1 MYIYRLI
8 HRLEMCPFF
17 MSNQHHKHSRCVAN
31 FAHFL
36 QAKQMMPEASRERPP
51 AIESLFSLHFYVC
64 FLIRCLMLMSLT
76 LNSHPSKTTHS
87 VIMLYICLCGTNAR
101 CSSSP
106 YMLCKVCENAQKWL
120 LHSRGVITS
129 WHFRGG
135 YTCGE
140 VCHISTQG
148 AWSNL

>member
-36 QAKQMMPEASRERPP
+36 QAKQMMPEAS
-51 AIESLFSLHFYVC
+51 LHFYVC
-64 FLIRCLMLMSLT
+64 FLIHCLMLMSLT

-106 YMLCKVCENAQKWL
+106 YMLCKVCENAQK
-120 LHSRGVITS
+120 
-129 WHFRGG
+129 
-135 YTCGE
+135 
-140 VCHISTQG
+140 
-148 AWSNL
+148 